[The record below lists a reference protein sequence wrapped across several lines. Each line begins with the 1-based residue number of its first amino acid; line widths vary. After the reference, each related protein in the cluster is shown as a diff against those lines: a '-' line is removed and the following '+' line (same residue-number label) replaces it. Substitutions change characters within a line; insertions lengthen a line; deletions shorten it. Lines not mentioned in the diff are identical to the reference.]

1 MWVLAH
7 RLINDLVSMKPN
19 KQEMKAGKN
28 IKKWTEPLT
37 YVVLVAAFG
46 FLTTMVTYATGEDS
60 VQENDLVSFTIEND
74 LEAMFSTVKENMEV
88 SL

>member
-1 MWVLAH
+1 
-7 RLINDLVSMKPN
+7 MKPN
-19 KQEMKAGKN
+19 KSEMIAGKS

-46 FLTTMVTYATGEDS
+46 FLSSVVTHARSEDP
-60 VQENDLVSFTIEND
+60 VQDKDLVSFTMENE
-74 LEAMFSTVKENMEV
+74 LEAMFLTVKENKEV

>member
-1 MWVLAH
+1 MAQ

-28 IKKWTEPLT
+28 IRKWTEPLI

-46 FLTTMVTYATGEDS
+46 FLSTMVTHARSEDP

-74 LEAMFSTVKENMEV
+74 FEAMFSSVKENKKV

>member
-1 MWVLAH
+1 
-7 RLINDLVSMKPN
+7 MKPN
-19 KQEMKAGKN
+19 KRKMKVTKK

-46 FLTTMVTYATGEDS
+46 LLSTVVTHARSEDP
-60 VQENDLVSFTIEND
+60 VQDRDLVSFTLED
-74 LEAMFSTVKENMEV
+74 ELEAMFVQVKENGEV

>member
-1 MWVLAH
+1 
-7 RLINDLVSMKPN
+7 MKPN
-19 KQEMKAGKN
+19 KLEMKARKY

-46 FLTTMVTYATGEDS
+46 FMTTIVTHAKSEDPA
-60 VQENDLVSFTIEND
+60 QENDLVSFTIEND
-74 LEAMFSTVKENMEV
+74 IEALFSTVKENKEV

>member
-1 MWVLAH
+1 MVLK
-7 RLINDLVSMKPN
+7 KPN
-19 KQEMKAGKN
+19 KLEMIAGKS

-46 FLTTMVTYATGEDS
+46 FLSTVVTQARSEDP
-60 VQENDLVSFTIEND
+60 VQDKDLVSFTLESE
-74 LEAMFSTVKENMEV
+74 LEAMFLSVKENKEV

>member
-1 MWVLAH
+1 
-7 RLINDLVSMKPN
+7 MKPN

-28 IKKWTEPLT
+28 IRKWTEPLT

-46 FLTTMVTYATGEDS
+46 FLSTMVTHARSEDP

-74 LEAMFSTVKENMEV
+74 FEAMFSSVKENKEV

>member
-1 MWVLAH
+1 M
-7 RLINDLVSMKPN
+7 I
-19 KQEMKAGKN
+19 AGKS

-46 FLTTMVTYATGEDS
+46 FLSSVVTHASGEDP
-60 VQENDLVSFTIEND
+60 VQDKDLVSFTMENE
-74 LEAMFSTVKENMEV
+74 LEAMFLTAKENKEV

>member
-1 MWVLAH
+1 
-7 RLINDLVSMKPN
+7 MKPN

-28 IKKWTEPLT
+28 IRKWAEPLT

-46 FLTTMVTYATGEDS
+46 FLSTMVTHARSEDP

-74 LEAMFSTVKENMEV
+74 FEAMFSSVKENKEV

>member
-1 MWVLAH
+1 MAH
-7 RLINDLVSMKPN
+7 QLNNDLVSIKPN
-19 KQEMKAGKN
+19 ELEMKAGKK

-46 FLTTMVTYATGEDS
+46 FLSSVVTHARSEDP
-60 VQENDLVSFTIEND
+60 VQDKDLVSFTMENE
-74 LEAMFSTVKENMEV
+74 LEAMFLTVKENKEV

>member
-1 MWVLAH
+1 
-7 RLINDLVSMKPN
+7 
-19 KQEMKAGKN
+19 MKAGKN

-46 FLTTMVTYATGEDS
+46 FLSTMVTHARTEEPIQDK
-60 VQENDLVSFTIEND
+60 DMVSFTIEND
-74 LEAMFSTVKENMEV
+74 LEAMLGIVKNSKEV

>member
-1 MWVLAH
+1 MAH
-7 RLINDLVSMKPN
+7 RLKFDLVSVKPN
-19 KQEMKAGKN
+19 KQKMKVGRN

-46 FLTTMVTYATGEDS
+46 FLTTFVTHERSEDP
-60 VQENDLVSFTIEND
+60 VQDKDLVSFTIENE
-74 LEAMFSTVKENMEV
+74 LETLFS

>member
-1 MWVLAH
+1 
-7 RLINDLVSMKPN
+7 
-19 KQEMKAGKN
+19 MKAGKK

-46 FLTTMVTYATGEDS
+46 FLSTMVTHARSEDP

-74 LEAMFSTVKENMEV
+74 LEAMFSTVKENKEV

>member
-1 MWVLAH
+1 
-7 RLINDLVSMKPN
+7 MKPK

-28 IKKWTEPLT
+28 IRKWTEPLT

-46 FLTTMVTYATGEDS
+46 FLSTMVTHARSEDP
-60 VQENDLVSFTIEND
+60 VQENDLVSFTIENE
-74 LEAMFSTVKENMEV
+74 LEAMFSSVKENKEV

>member
-1 MWVLAH
+1 
-7 RLINDLVSMKPN
+7 MKPN
-19 KQEMKAGKN
+19 KSEMIAGKS

-46 FLTTMVTYATGEDS
+46 FLSSVVTHARSEDP
-60 VQENDLVSFTIEND
+60 VQDKDLVSFTMENE
-74 LEAMFSTVKENMEV
+74 LEAMFLTAKENKKV

>member
-1 MWVLAH
+1 M
-7 RLINDLVSMKPN
+7 SMKPD
-19 KQEMKAGKN
+19 KLEMKAGKK

-46 FLTTMVTYATGEDS
+46 FLSTMVTHARSEDP
-60 VQENDLVSFTIEND
+60 VQDKDMVSFTIENE
-74 LEAMFSTVKENMEV
+74 LEAMFSAVKDNKEV

>member
-1 MWVLAH
+1 M
-7 RLINDLVSMKPN
+7 I
-19 KQEMKAGKN
+19 AGKS

-46 FLTTMVTYATGEDS
+46 FLSTVVTHARSEDP
-60 VQENDLVSFTIEND
+60 VQDKDLVSFTMENEF
-74 LEAMFSTVKENMEV
+74 EAMMNMAKENKEG

>member
-1 MWVLAH
+1 
-7 RLINDLVSMKPN
+7 MKPN
-19 KQEMKAGKN
+19 ELEMKAGKK

-46 FLTTMVTYATGEDS
+46 FLSTMVTPERSEDP
-60 VQENDLVSFTIEND
+60 VQDKDLVSFTIED
-74 LEAMFSTVKENMEV
+74 ELEAMFSAVKDNKEV

>member
-1 MWVLAH
+1 
-7 RLINDLVSMKPN
+7 MKPN
-19 KQEMKAGKN
+19 KSEMKAAKN

-46 FLTTMVTYATGEDS
+46 FLSTMVTHARSEDA
-60 VQENDLVSFTIEND
+60 VKENDLVSFTIENE
-74 LEAMFSTVKENMEV
+74 LEAMFSMVKENREV

>member
-1 MWVLAH
+1 
-7 RLINDLVSMKPN
+7 MKPN
-19 KQEMKAGKN
+19 KSEMIAGKS

-46 FLTTMVTYATGEDS
+46 FLSTVVTHARSEDP
-60 VQENDLVSFTIEND
+60 VQNKDLVSFTMENE
-74 LEAMFSTVKENMEV
+74 LEAMFITAKENKEG

>member
-1 MWVLAH
+1 
-7 RLINDLVSMKPN
+7 
-19 KQEMKAGKN
+19 MKAGKK

-46 FLTTMVTYATGEDS
+46 FLTTVVTHARSEDT

-74 LEAMFSTVKENMEV
+74 LEAMFSTVKENKEV

>member
-1 MWVLAH
+1 
-7 RLINDLVSMKPN
+7 
-19 KQEMKAGKN
+19 MKARKY

-46 FLTTMVTYATGEDS
+46 FITTVVTQTSSEKQVKD
-60 VQENDLVSFTIEND
+60 NDLVSFTIEND
-74 LEAMFSTVKENMEV
+74 LEAMFNMVKEESKEV

>member
-1 MWVLAH
+1 M
-7 RLINDLVSMKPN
+7 R
-19 KQEMKAGKN
+19 AGKS

-46 FLTTMVTYATGEDS
+46 FLSTVVTHARSEDP
-60 VQENDLVSFTIEND
+60 VQDKDLVSFTIESE
-74 LEAMFSTVKENMEV
+74 LEAMFQSVKENKEV